1 MSGGTKL
8 DTRVIHAGEPRPRVA
23 GAVTLPI
30 FQSATFENPPGTDYH
45 DLGYI
50 RLSTTPNHVA
60 LHRKLADLEGG
71 EAALVTASGMAAI
84 TTALMTVVHPGE
96 HLLAQ
101 DCLYG
106 GTHDFITREFARL
119 QVDFDFVAGDDADS
133 WAAHLKPNTRA
144 IYVETMTN
152 PLLAVADLPA
162 VVEFARA
169 HDLVSLIDNTFA
181 TPVNFRPL
189 EHGFDLVLHSATKYL
204 NGHSDLVAGV
214 VVGAGQRVG
223 RIKRAVDLYGGAL
236 DPHACFLLQRGLK
249 TLGLRMARHN
259 ANAQALA
266 EMLSAHPAVARV
278 HYPGLPDHPHHRRA
292 ADLFAGCGGVLSFEL
307 EDPGLAPGTIE
318 RLELMTNAPS
328 LGGVETLITRPAT
341 TSHAGMARED
351 RERLGIGDGLIRI
364 AVGIEHPDDLVRD
377 LTQALP

>member
-1 MSGGTKL
+1 MSTGAKL
-8 DTRVIHAGEPRPRVA
+8 DTRAIHAGEPRPRIA
-23 GAVTLPI
+23 GAVSLPI
-30 FQSATFENPPGTDYH
+30 FQSATFESAPGTDYH

-71 EAALVTASGMAAI
+71 ESALVTASGMAAI
-84 TTALMTVVHPGE
+84 TTALMTVVRPGE

-106 GTHDFITREFARL
+106 GTHDFITRQLKELR
-119 QVDFDFVAGDDADS
+119 VDFDFIAADDPDS
-133 WAAHLKPNTRA
+133 WAAQLKPNTRA

-152 PLLAVADLPA
+152 PLLTVADLPA
-162 VVEFARA
+162 VAAFARA

-214 VVGAGQRVG
+214 VVGSGARIG
-223 RIKRAVDLYGGAL
+223 RIKKALDLFGGAL

-249 TLGLRMARHN
+249 TLVLRMARHN
-259 ANAQALA
+259 ANAQVLA

-278 HYPGLPDHPHHRRA
+278 HFPGLPDHPHHRRA
-292 ADLFAGCGGVLSFEL
+292 AALFAGCGGVLSFEL
-307 EDPGLAPGTIE
+307 EDPALAAAVID

-341 TSHAGMARED
+341 TSHAGMSRAD
-351 RERLGIGDGLIRI
+351 RERLGIVDGLIRI
-364 AVGIEHPDDLVRD
+364 AVGIEHPDDLIGD